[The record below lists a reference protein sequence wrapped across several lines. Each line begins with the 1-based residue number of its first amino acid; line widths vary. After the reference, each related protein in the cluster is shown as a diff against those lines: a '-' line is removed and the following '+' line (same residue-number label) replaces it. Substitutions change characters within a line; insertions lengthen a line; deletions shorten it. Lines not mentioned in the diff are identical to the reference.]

1 MLDRRLVYWLC
12 PSSSFSPA
20 SKVVVIVVYLFVFS
34 RDSVVKCTCDAV
46 LGRGVGGHITLC
58 ISRAGVEVIA
68 LVLPLVGAVGI
79 RKRKFLYLGRKR
91 FIFNILKHVPLVLM
105 KAKQLGRFLRVAGDW
120 ILLIWI
126 ASLLL
131 SARRWWKRLNIWK
144 LVVLPHFR
152 NFLMAQLVG
161 RWIRMVV

>member
-1 MLDRRLVYWLC
+1 MVFWLC
-12 PSSSFSPA
+12 PSLSFPPA

-79 RKRKFLYLGRKR
+79 WETQFLLSWLELIH
-91 FIFNILKHVPLVLM
+91 FQHI
-105 KAKQLGRFLRVAGDW
+105 KARSSRINEGEQMGRFFGGGGGVNPVDW
-120 ILLIWI
+120 RAVIVGFH
-126 ASLLL
+126 ASL
-131 SARRWWKRLNIWK
+131 AEK
-144 LVVLPHFR
+144 
-152 NFLMAQLVG
+152 A
-161 RWIRMVV
+161 